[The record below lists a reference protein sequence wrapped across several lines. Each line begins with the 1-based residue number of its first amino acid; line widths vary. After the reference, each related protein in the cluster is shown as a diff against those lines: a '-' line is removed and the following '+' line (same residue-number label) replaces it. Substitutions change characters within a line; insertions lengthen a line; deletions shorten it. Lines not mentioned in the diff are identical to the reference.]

1 MTDTLKHAD
10 THGEEIRELVEQV
23 VHQELLQVAQEDDI
37 CPKCLALTLLEMAAY
52 AATASGASVG
62 ELLEAAAGGAVT
74 AENEADMAEAEP
86 PTQSRH

>member
-1 MTDTLKHAD
+1 
-10 THGEEIRELVEQV
+10 
-23 VHQELLQVAQEDDI
+23 
-37 CPKCLALTLLEMAAY
+37 MAAY